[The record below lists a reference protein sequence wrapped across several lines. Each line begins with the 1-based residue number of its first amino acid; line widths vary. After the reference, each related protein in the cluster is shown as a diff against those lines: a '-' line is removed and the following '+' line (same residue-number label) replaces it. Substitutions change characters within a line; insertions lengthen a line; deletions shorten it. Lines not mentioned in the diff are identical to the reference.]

1 MGLDVTVLIADP
13 AWLTRVPTR
22 ERLPRLRS
30 AWYADETGL
39 WGHDD
44 ADGRRRVGMAAGAW
58 VPDVDAFVDLLT
70 QWGHVLTEAARH
82 GWCLVGLSE

>member
-30 AWYADETGL
+30 AWYADEAGL
-39 WGHDD
+39 WGHD
-44 ADGRRRVGMAAGAW
+44 APTGAEGW
-58 VPDVDAFVDLLT
+58 ARPQGHGSLT
-70 QWGHVLTEAARH
+70 STRSWT
-82 GWCLVGLSE
+82 C